1 MPLCEEPEEDELM
14 TTDAPEISTKAPA
27 DAPANASRR
36 ALLRGASVALPT
48 ILTLHSGA
56 ALARS
61 SNLMGTVDSA
71 SRAKAN
77 NGQIQCLDRAS
88 AVDGTPARLDLGEQP
103 MLHVQYITPRNYYR
117 GKSNGQS
124 GDLSRPVSIETMC
137 REGGVF
143 WYREQSGSWWSTEV
157 KWKQIAQG
165 YNRRGVEPGFLVSA
179 TALSSF
185 ASSIKAQTNF

>member
-1 MPLCEEPEEDELM
+1 MPLCEELEEDEPM
-14 TTDAPEISTKAPA
+14 TTEANEVSAKAPA

-36 ALLRGASVALPT
+36 ALLRGASAALPT

-61 SNLMGTVDSA
+61 SNLMGTVDST
-71 SRAKAN
+71 SRAKSHT
-77 NGQIQCLDRAS
+77 GQIQCLDRAS
-88 AVDGTPARLDLGEQP
+88 AVDGTPTRLDLGEDP
-103 MLHVQYITPRNYYR
+103 MLHMQYITPRNYYR
-117 GKSNGQS
+117 AKSNGRE

-143 WYREQSGSWWSTEV
+143 WYREQSGSWWWTEV
-157 KWKQIAQG
+157 KWKATTPG
-165 YNRRGVEPGFLVSA
+165 YNNRGVEPGFLVSA

-185 ASSIKAQTNF
+185 ASSIKAKTNF

>member
-1 MPLCEEPEEDELM
+1 MPLCEEPEEDERM
-14 TTDAPEISTKAPA
+14 TTEANEVPVKAPA

-36 ALLRGASVALPT
+36 ALLRGASAALPT

-71 SRAKAN
+71 SRAKTQ

-88 AVDGTPARLDLGEQP
+88 AVDGTPTRLDLGEQP

-117 GKSNGQS
+117 GKSNGQG

-143 WYREQSGSWWSTEV
+143 WYREQSGWWWTEV
-157 KWKQIAQG
+157 TWKSTTPG

-185 ASSIKAQTNF
+185 ASSIKAKTNF

>member
-1 MPLCEEPEEDELM
+1 MPLCEELEEDDPM
-14 TTDAPEISTKAPA
+14 TTEAPEASAKTPA

-36 ALLRGASVALPT
+36 ALLRGASAALPT

-61 SNLMGTVDSA
+61 SNLMGTVDST
-71 SRAKAN
+71 SRAKSR

-117 GKSNGQS
+117 GKSGGQG
-124 GDLSRPVSIETMC
+124 GDLSRPVSIEQMC

-143 WYREQSGSWWSTEV
+143 WYREQSGWWWTEV
-157 KWKQIAQG
+157 KWKATTPG
-165 YNRRGVEPGFLVSA
+165 YNSRGVEPGFLVSA